1 LVQERVVGLAGILI
15 ALLPILRAAWTAI
28 SRATSNSKWTVAVTL
43 ASSVVAFVISAMT
56 APILF
61 TRFGWISAGLLP
73 LRGIQQEG
81 TAAVEPAAEPRVG
94 LAHAA
99 ALVDTT

>member
-1 LVQERVVGLAGILI
+1 MLI
-15 ALLPILRAAWTAI
+15 ALLAILRAAWTAI
-28 SRATSNSKWTVAVTL
+28 SRSTSNSEWTVAVTL
-43 ASSVVAFVISAMT
+43 ASSVVAFVIFAMT

-61 TRFGWISAGLLP
+61 TRFGWISAAFVLA

-81 TAAVEPAAEPRVG
+81 TAAVEAAAEPRVG